1 MTESRTYVTEDL
13 WFPCDTCGKQ
23 ITHHTMHDCFVMNP
37 DILPTL
43 EEWKLICKMVKQ
55 QCELTDEEI
64 EHIAQQHLTVHVQ
77 FIGAGDCTIEG
88 EIEFARAV
96 LKKARE
102 K

>member
-1 MTESRTYVTEDL
+1 MIE
-13 WFPCDTCGKQ
+13 
-23 ITHHTMHDCFVMNP
+23 ITINMNP
-37 DILPTL
+37 DILPTQK
-43 EEWKLICKMVKQ
+43 EWRLICAMVKQ

-88 EIEFARAV
+88 EIEFARAI
-96 LKKARE
+96 LQKASE